1 MSDEFVFTE
10 NDLIT
15 ILEQAR
21 RMPGGDSDPSALATE
36 ELMAL
41 TRMGKVAVT
50 RLLRTLIEDGSVECV
65 RKRYVR
71 IDGIVTTRP
80 AYRLR
85 RQHDDDDDERGGD

>member
-21 RMPGGDSDPSALATE
+21 RTPGDAGDPSALATE

-41 TRMGKVAVT
+41 TGMGKVNVA
-50 RLLRTLIEDGSVECV
+50 RWLRVLIERGSVECV

-71 IDGIVTTRP
+71 IDGVVTTRP

-85 RQHDDDDDERGGD
+85 RQHDDDDERGGD